1 MWICI
6 YCYFLS
12 RKSYFVSIFASAVF
26 KLWIAV
32 FSLSLSA
39 LCAVFDFRRHL
50 LLISLIQFIFILD
63 RLRVC
68 VYGIALAMHKWLCT
82 CCYVNKPKTITP
94 YTLEQHA
101 PPFHF
106 NAHKYQKKEETKTWI
121 SHTERPRENE
131 NNTKIAGA
139 KNWPN
144 SEKNIRSREPLCSV
158 NVHWVRPMDENEFA
172 VFFRSSFFS
181 LFLNTETIVLA
192 HYIYMDGNRPEF
204 LVEEARCD
212 CMCVCAW
219 KPTQTIH

>member
-32 FSLSLSA
+32 FFLSLSA
-39 LCAVFDFRRHL
+39 LCAVFDFRRIYCL
-50 LLISLIQFIFILD
+50 FPWYNSYSFSTGS
-63 RLRVC
+63 VC

-212 CMCVCAW
+212 CMCLCAW
-219 KPTQTIH
+219 KTTQTIH